1 MTASPPIVY
10 LLAGEDEFAIHHYLS
25 SLEAKLEDAGA
36 ASLNLNRLDGRTF
49 NLDEL
54 LPIAAA
60 APFLA
65 KRRLVILF
73 HPTARVEGEAAQ
85 EKFRQRL
92 SKIPHTTA
100 LALVEYKTLT
110 SYKQRKSGKLHWL
123 QQWALE
129 HKEIALFNEYPLPDR
144 AGMHAWIME
153 QARRYGGQITPQA
166 AWHLQELVGVQKRL
180 ADQEIQKLLAYTNY
194 QGPVEFEDVVK
205 LVADA
210 GLSDIFVLVD
220 AVGNGDRQRALTM
233 LRRLLEVQEPGGIF
247 GMLVRQYRMLLIS
260 REILNQG
267 GGSQQVV
274 EQFRIPPFAANKVVT
289 QARQF
294 SMSGLEAA
302 YHRLL
307 EADERV
313 KSGDMPADLSLE
325 VLVVELTGDT
335 PLTPIQK

>member
-10 LLAGEDEFAIHHYLS
+10 LLVGEDEFGISQYLS
-25 SLEAKLEDAGA
+25 ALESRLGDAGTA
-36 ASLNLNRLDGRTF
+36 LMNLTRLDGRSF

-54 LPIAAA
+54 LPIAGA

-65 KRRLVILF
+65 KRRLVILT

-92 SKIPHTTA
+92 SKIPPTTA

-110 SYKQRKSGKLHWL
+110 SFKQRKQGKLHWL
-123 QQWALE
+123 ERWALD

-144 AGMHAWIME
+144 AGMHRWIQE
-153 QARRYGGQITPQA
+153 QARLYGGQITPEA
-166 AWHLQELVGVQKRL
+166 AWQLEELVGVQKRL

-194 QGPVEFEDVVK
+194 QRPVEREDVQK

-210 GLSDIFVLVD
+210 GQSDIFVLVD
-220 AVGNGDRQRALTM
+220 AVGNGDRQHALAM
-233 LRRLLEVQEPGGIF
+233 LRRLLEQQEPGGIF
-247 GMLVRQYRMLLIS
+247 GMLVRQFRMLLLS

-274 EQFRIPPFAANKVVT
+274 EQFKIPPFAANKVLA

-313 KSGDMPADLSLE
+313 KSGEMPADLSLE
-325 VLVVELTGDT
+325 VLVVELTGDA